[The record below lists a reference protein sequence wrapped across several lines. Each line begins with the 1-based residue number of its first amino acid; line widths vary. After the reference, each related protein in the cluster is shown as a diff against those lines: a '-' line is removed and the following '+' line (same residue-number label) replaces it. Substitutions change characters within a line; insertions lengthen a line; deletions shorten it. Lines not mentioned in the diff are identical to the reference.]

1 VQVIVSFFVFP
12 CIFPVSFLPP
22 FVLRTRALRFLP
34 LDNDDGC
41 LLTCVFSFAISYSL
55 IEFFHLPDHV
65 TKLRRQDDRPMN
77 TILERAMMK
86 TGITIHYIVNFIQ
99 GYIYLSTLLNQVSS
113 LFLGNAHR
121 PSIVNFGGVQVC
133 GPQFWAG
140 QNLGAESTDLLKVHP
155 QATGLDPSI
164 HP

>member
-99 GYIYLSTLLNQVSS
+99 GYIYLSIYSSESS
-113 LFLGNAHR
+113 LISF
-121 PSIVNFGGVQVC
+121 SWKC
-133 GPQFWAG
+133 T
-140 QNLGAESTDLLKVHP
+140 STP
-155 QATGLDPSI
+155 RS
-164 HP
+164 